1 MSAGMYKILEYLFY
15 LSVGWQLIY
24 YGMLVLKYIFVRQST
39 KVINNHHLP
48 VSVIICARNEA
59 EELQKN
65 LSNILEQDYDK
76 FEVIVVNDGSTDL
89 TQDILSDFQKK
100 YEHLKVIHISPED
113 KKTAGKKFALKTGI
127 DAASYEYL
135 LMTDADCCPVS
146 RQWIAEMMNGFDK
159 EHQLV
164 LGISPYRNYGKFLHN
179 IVDYETLTTM
189 IQYIGWAL
197 WKHPYMGVGR
207 NIAYTKTLYNKVG
220 GFESH
225 MDVMSGDD
233 DLFVQQAI
241 KHTSTAVCL
250 NENAYTYSD
259 PPQTFKEWWRQKV
272 RHYSVGGKYNI
283 LHQSVLGMFLFSK
296 LFIYVFIWIFFV
308 TNTIGAP
315 LYWTY
320 LLYLSML
327 YLYYLMFLRKSLIK
341 MNWLY
346 IIILDIVFVGTI
358 LAQGLEPKLMRK
370 TRWA

>member
-1 MSAGMYKILEYLFY
+1 MSAGTYKILEYLFY

-24 YGMLVLKYIFVRQST
+24 YGMLVLKYIFVRRST

-65 LSNILEQDYDK
+65 LPYILEQDYEK
-76 FEVIVVNDGSTDL
+76 FEVIVVNDGSNDQSL
-89 TQDILSDFQKK
+89 EILNDFQNK
-100 YEHLKVIHISPED
+100 YERLKVIHISPQE
-113 KKTAGKKFALKTGI
+113 KKTPGKKVALKIGI
-127 DAASYEYL
+127 ESAQYEYL
-135 LMTDADCCPVS
+135 LMTDADCRPVS
-146 RQWIAEMMNGFDK
+146 HQWIAKMVQHFDQN
-159 EHQLV
+159 HQLV
-164 LGISPYRNYGKFLHN
+164 LGISPYRNHGKFLHN

-189 IQYIGWAL
+189 IQYVGWAL
-197 WKHPYMGVGR
+197 YGHPYMGVGR

-225 MDVMSGDD
+225 MEVMSGDD

-250 NENAYTYSD
+250 SEKSYTYSD

-272 RHYSVGGKYNI
+272 RHYSVGGKYNYLDQCI
-283 LHQSVLGMFLFSK
+283 LGMFIFFK
-296 LFIYVFIWIFFV
+296 LFVYALLLIFFV
-308 TNTIGAP
+308 TNTMSAT
-315 LYWTY
+315 LYWIC
-320 LLYLSML
+320 LLYLIML
-327 YLYYLMFLRKSLIK
+327 YLYNMLFIRESLLK
-341 MNWLY
+341 MKWYY
-346 IIILDIVFVGTI
+346 ILILDIVFFGTI